1 MDRIIKIEK
10 GDPTTCVLTLSDN
23 GTTNANPGDQV
34 TWEIVAGSG
43 VAAIT
48 EIIVDQGSTNVFIK
62 KPEQLP
68 GGSTSWEGT
77 INPDLP
83 PDTVESY
90 TIKWTTAGS
99 GWLNQ
104 GGGKA
109 CSYDPQIIVNPK

>member
-10 GDPTTCVLTLSDN
+10 GYPTTCKLKLSDE

-34 TWEIVAGSG
+34 TWEIDPGSG
-43 VAAIT
+43 VASIDK
-48 EIIVDQGSTNVFIK
+48 IIVDKGSTNVFIK
-62 KPEQLP
+62 KPKKLP

-90 TIKWTTAGS
+90 TIKWTTTGS
-99 GWLNQ
+99 GWLNS
-104 GGGKA
+104 GGGKV
-109 CSYDPQIIVNPK
+109 CSFDPQIIVNPK